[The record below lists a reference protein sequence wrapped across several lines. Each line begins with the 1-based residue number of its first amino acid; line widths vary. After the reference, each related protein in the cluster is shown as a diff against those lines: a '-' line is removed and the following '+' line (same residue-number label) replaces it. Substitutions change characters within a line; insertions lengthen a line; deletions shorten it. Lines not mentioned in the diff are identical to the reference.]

1 MTVDGLRNPFG
12 TMARR
17 KPELK
22 RTPTVMRMA
31 ESMQQQPEMP
41 EEVVG
46 KYNYDLTSIY
56 KDVQNPMESWVSMYK
71 PVAPPPSD
79 NNSGVVRYG

>member
-1 MTVDGLRNPFG
+1 MTVDGLKNPFG

-31 ESMQQQPEMP
+31 ESMLQPEMP
-41 EEVVG
+41 LEVANAG
-46 KYNYDLTSIY
+46 KYNYDLSSIY
-56 KDVQNPMESWVSMYK
+56 KDVQNPMESWQSMYK

-79 NNSGVVRYG
+79 NGAVRYG